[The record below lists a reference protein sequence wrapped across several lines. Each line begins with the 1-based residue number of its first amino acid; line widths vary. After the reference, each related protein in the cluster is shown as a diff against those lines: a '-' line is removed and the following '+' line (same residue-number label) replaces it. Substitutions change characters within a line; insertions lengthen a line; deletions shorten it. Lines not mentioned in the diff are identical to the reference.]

1 MKSKF
6 FIIVLAVTMT
16 MACQPTHYEG
26 FDTKLAWHRTDRCQN
41 TADMDY
47 YVMDLDNAF
56 VGKWKEIGRYWI
68 DDDAR
73 IITISEEE
81 IWVPYQGPTL
91 YWVIDEN
98 NIRVRR
104 LFLDE
109 RNVAYED
116 TCQFWFNHDTLTI
129 TSILLSMS
137 AVYPPEFGDVKLIRI
152 PK

>member
-6 FIIVLAVTMT
+6 FIIALAATMLL
-16 MACQPTHYEG
+16 ACQPTHYEG
-26 FDTKLAWHRTDRCQN
+26 FDTKLAWHRTERCQN

-56 VGKWKEIGRYWI
+56 VGKWQKI
-68 DDDAR
+68 DVMGTGDSR

-137 AVYPPEFGDVKLIRI
+137 AIYPPEFGDVKLIRI

>member
-1 MKSKF
+1 MKPKF
-6 FIIVLAVTMT
+6 FIIVLTATIT

-26 FDTKLAWHRTDRCQN
+26 FDSELAWHR
-41 TADMDY
+41 ADSCIDTTSMDY
-47 YVMDLDNAF
+47 YVMDMDNVF
-56 VGKWKEIGRYWI
+56 VGKWQKI
-68 DDDAR
+68 DVMGTGDSR
-73 IITISEEE
+73 IITISIEE
-81 IWVPYQGPTL
+81 IWIPYQGPSI
-91 YWVIDEN
+91 YWEIDKN

-137 AVYPPEFGDVKLIRI
+137 AIYPPEFGDVKLIRI